1 MEVAM
6 IGLGKLGLPV
16 SCAMCARGHEVF
28 GYDVDSAKME
38 RYRSGVSDLYEP
50 DMDSILQY
58 HLDRENLHLV
68 DSVKEAVRPAQII
81 FVAVPTPSREDD
93 AFDTSIVADA
103 LRSVAA
109 AMKGCDDYKVVAV
122 ISTVL
127 PMTTRLEFL
136 PVLADELGEPGE
148 RYGLAFNAQ
157 FIAMGTVMHNYLE
170 PEFVLVGEY
179 DERSGDTLQ
188 KFYRQLTGSPI
199 LRMSLENA
207 ELVKM
212 IYNTF
217 IGMKII
223 YANTIMELCDKIP
236 GADCDV
242 VSYAIGHATDRLIS
256 DRYLIGGMGD
266 GGECHPRDQRALS
279 YFAEALDLS
288 TDPFSYVMAARTLQT
303 GYIAEIANEEH
314 RRTGLPIAV
323 LGLTFKPKTNLTTDS
338 PSLLL
343 VDILLRQYRIQAQ
356 VYDPIVKPGP
366 LPQGPY
372 VYILATAHEQLKSF
386 QFVPGSIIIDVWRM
400 LDEAPEG
407 CVLRSIGGRTG

>member
-1 MEVAM
+1 MKVAM

-16 SCAMCARGHEVF
+16 SCAMCVRGHEVYGF
-28 GYDVDSAKME
+28 DVDKAKMR
-38 RYRSGVSDLYEP
+38 RYRSGVSELYEP
-50 DMDSILQY
+50 DMDSILQH
-58 HLDRENLHLV
+58 HLDDGLHLV
-68 DSVKEAVRPAQII
+68 DSVKEAVGPAQIV

-93 AFDTSIVADA
+93 AFDTSIVIDA
-103 LRSVAA
+103 LQAVATE
-109 AMKGCDDYKVVAV
+109 MKACSDYKVVAI

-127 PMTTRLEFL
+127 PMTTRNEFL
-136 PVLADELGEPGE
+136 PELVSELGVPGE
-148 RYGLAFNAQ
+148 RYGVAYNAQ
-157 FIAMGTVMHNYLE
+157 FIAMGTVMHNYLR

-179 DERSGDTLQ
+179 DERSGDVLQ
-188 KFYRQLTGSPI
+188 KFYRQLTDSPV

-242 VSYAIGHATDRLIS
+242 VSYAIGQATDRLIS
-256 DRYLIGGMGD
+256 DWYLMGGMGD
-266 GGECHPRDQRALS
+266 GGGCHPRDNRALS
-279 YFAEALDLS
+279 WLAEALDLR

-314 RRTGLPIAV
+314 RRTGLPVAI
-323 LGLTFKPKTNLTTDS
+323 LGLTFKPKTNLTDDS

-343 VDILLRQYRIQAQ
+343 ADILRKRHKISAWL
-356 VYDPIVKPGP
+356 YDPIVKPGP
-366 LPQGPY
+366 MPSGPY
-372 VYILATAHEQLKSF
+372 VYILATRHKELEQF
-386 QFVPGSIIIDVWRM
+386 PFVPGSVIVDVWRM
-400 LDEAPEG
+400 LDEPPEG
-407 CVLRSIGGRTG
+407 CVLRSIGAR